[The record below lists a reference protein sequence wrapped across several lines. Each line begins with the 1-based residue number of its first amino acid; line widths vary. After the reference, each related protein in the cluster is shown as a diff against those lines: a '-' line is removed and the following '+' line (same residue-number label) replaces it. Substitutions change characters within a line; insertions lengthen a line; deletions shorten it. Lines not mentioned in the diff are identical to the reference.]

1 MMFVYPA
8 FLWALTAI
16 SVPIIIHLFNFKRY
30 KKVYFTNVRFLKEL
44 QLESQSKSRLK
55 ELLILLARILTI
67 TALVLAFAQPVLIDK
82 AADKSNLSQK
92 TVGIYI
98 DNSFSMEAVN
108 KQGPLLE
115 NAKILARNIVNAFK
129 NNDKFH
135 LITNEFKGKHQRVL
149 SKDDVLQEIAEIKI
163 SPVTRKYSDVLTRQ
177 NEFLK
182 QESSNIQLYAITD
195 AQKSTFNIA
204 DIKNDSLT
212 KVTIVP
218 VFGAEIKNVFIDSCW
233 FETPIQQKDIVQK
246 LHVIIKNNS
255 DKTIEAGTSRL
266 MLNGTQVSIGSYSV
280 ESNDKKEMVLSF
292 TSKNFGFNYATVKID
307 DYPITFDDE
316 MHLAFNTKISINAL
330 IINGKENET
339 QNYFNSL
346 FANDSMFLFTELSE
360 NAIDFSKLKNADLV
374 ILNELSNISGGLLEE
389 LKKFALKGGCV
400 VIIPPAKI
408 DLNNYN
414 NAFAN
419 FNLPIINNID
429 TQVVKLN
436 KPEMNNPFFEG
447 VFEKIDPQMNLPLI
461 NQHLVMQKNTLSNA
475 QTIYSLVNANPFLIK
490 NTFTNAQFFAFAS
503 SFSSKQS
510 NFCKHALFVPTFI
523 RFAVNSIKPQPIYYT
538 INSAN
543 ALLLKPENSFAENP
557 PHIIGKSNKTDV
569 IPEIK
574 IANGNLA
581 LFTGDLINEA
591 GFYDVVWQKEVK
603 QNIAFNYNRAESIT
617 NLYNTD
623 ELNKIFTDNQLS
635 KYKIIENAQE
645 GDITKTIQ
653 MGATGIK
660 LWKWLIILSLLFIA
674 IEISLIRFLK

>member
-1 MMFVYPA
+1 MMCVYPA

-67 TALVLAFAQPVLIDK
+67 TTLVLAFAQPVLIDK

-255 DKTIEAGTSRL
+255 DFYNIIEIDEWAGL
-266 MLNGTQVSIGSYSV
+266 
-280 ESNDKKEMVLSF
+280 
-292 TSKNFGFNYATVKID
+292 
-307 DYPITFDDE
+307 
-316 MHLAFNTKISINAL
+316 
-330 IINGKENET
+330 
-339 QNYFNSL
+339 
-346 FANDSMFLFTELSE
+346 
-360 NAIDFSKLKNADLV
+360 
-374 ILNELSNISGGLLEE
+374 
-389 LKKFALKGGCV
+389 
-400 VIIPPAKI
+400 
-408 DLNNYN
+408 
-414 NAFAN
+414 
-419 FNLPIINNID
+419 INN
-429 TQVVKLN
+429 
-436 KPEMNNPFFEG
+436 
-447 VFEKIDPQMNLPLI
+447 
-461 NQHLVMQKNTLSNA
+461 H
-475 QTIYSLVNANPFLIK
+475 
-490 NTFTNAQFFAFAS
+490 
-503 SFSSKQS
+503 
-510 NFCKHALFVPTFI
+510 
-523 RFAVNSIKPQPIYYT
+523 
-538 INSAN
+538 
-543 ALLLKPENSFAENP
+543 
-557 PHIIGKSNKTDV
+557 
-569 IPEIK
+569 
-574 IANGNLA
+574 
-581 LFTGDLINEA
+581 
-591 GFYDVVWQKEVK
+591 KE
-603 QNIAFNYNRAESIT
+603 R
-617 NLYNTD
+617 
-623 ELNKIFTDNQLS
+623 
-635 KYKIIENAQE
+635 
-645 GDITKTIQ
+645 
-653 MGATGIK
+653 
-660 LWKWLIILSLLFIA
+660 
-674 IEISLIRFLK
+674 